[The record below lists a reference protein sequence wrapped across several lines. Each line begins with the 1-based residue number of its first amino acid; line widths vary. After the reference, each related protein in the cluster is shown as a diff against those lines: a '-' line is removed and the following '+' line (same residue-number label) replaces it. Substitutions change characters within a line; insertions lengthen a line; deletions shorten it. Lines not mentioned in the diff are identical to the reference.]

1 MSESIK
7 VIVSLFLVVLLA
19 LAATQT
25 ESRYINYHALHGD
38 HSLICDKAHPNT
50 CKKEEANPYTRGCE
64 TIDRCRGQSLGPKIE
79 IDPPQLK
86 FIPLSIYKC
95 FHLIKRINSM
105 PSSSSISNSLCDSEF

>member
-1 MSESIK
+1 MGMSESIK

-38 HSLICDKAHPNT
+38 HSLICDKANPST

-64 TIDRCRGQSLGPKIE
+64 KIDRCRGQSLGPKMRDTDCEQVSPKIWQE
-79 IDPPQLK
+79 MS
-86 FIPLSIYKC
+86 LS
-95 FHLIKRINSM
+95 
-105 PSSSSISNSLCDSEF
+105 

>member
-1 MSESIK
+1 MGMSESIK

-50 CKKEEANPYTRGCE
+50 CEKEEANPYTRGCE
-64 TIDRCRGQSLGPKIE
+64 TIDRCRGQSLGPK
-79 IDPPQLK
+79 
-86 FIPLSIYKC
+86 
-95 FHLIKRINSM
+95 M
-105 PSSSSISNSLCDSEF
+105 

>member
-1 MSESIK
+1 MGMSESIK

-38 HSLICDKAHPNT
+38 HSLICDKANPST

-64 TIDRCRGQSLGPKIE
+64 IIDRCRGQSLGPKICVLE
-79 IDPPQLK
+79 I
-86 FIPLSIYKC
+86 SR
-95 FHLIKRINSM
+95 LIKGDTDCEQVSPNIWQE
-105 PSSSSISNSLCDSEF
+105 ISLT